1 LYDVIIVGAGPTG
14 SYIAHRLASLGHKIV
29 VFEEHERIGE
39 PGQCTG
45 IIGAECVERFPVF
58 DGTVLG
64 KVSSAKLFSPS
75 RAEIRLWRENVQA
88 YIVDRAA
95 FDRSLAEKAQGQ
107 GAHYLPGSRVKDIA
121 VLNDRIRVE
130 TEGQKTCE
138 AKTAVIACGF
148 NSRIPQKLGL
158 GRVGDLIM
166 GAQAEVSTNDH
177 HELEVYF
184 DQGVAPGFFAWFV
197 PTYPKRALVGLF
209 SRRKPGG
216 HLRMLLATL
225 HQQGRIASPD
235 AKITHRGIPLKPL
248 PKTYGERV
256 IVVGDAAGQ
265 VKPTTGGGVYYG
277 LLCAEVAVDT
287 LHRALATDTFSEKLL
302 SGYQTAWQERIGR
315 ELQIGYFARCLYE
328 RLTNHQID
336 YLFRLIASKG
346 IYESLLQSH
355 DLSFD
360 WHSEAI
366 LEGLKV
372 LGPWRHI
379 FSEGD
384 KV

>member
-1 LYDVIIVGAGPTG
+1 
-14 SYIAHRLASLGHKIV
+14 
-29 VFEEHERIGE
+29 
-39 PGQCTG
+39 
-45 IIGAECVERFPVF
+45 
-58 DGTVLG
+58 
-64 KVSSAKLFSPS
+64 
-75 RAEIRLWRENVQA
+75 
-88 YIVDRAA
+88 
-95 FDRSLAEKAQGQ
+95 
-107 GAHYLPGSRVKDIA
+107 
-121 VLNDRIRVE
+121 
-130 TEGQKTCE
+130 
-138 AKTAVIACGF
+138 
-148 NSRIPQKLGL
+148 
-158 GRVGDLIM
+158 
-166 GAQAEVSTNDH
+166 
-177 HELEVYF
+177 
-184 DQGVAPGFFAWFV
+184 
-197 PTYPKRALVGLF
+197 
-209 SRRKPGG
+209 
-216 HLRMLLATL
+216 MLLATL